1 MKLYALYKGDDF
13 IDIGTSKELA
23 KKIGVS
29 MNTIW
34 FYASEKWKERS
45 KCESWVL
52 VDLDEE
58 EEENE

>member
-13 IDIGTSKELA
+13 VDIGTSKELA
-23 KKIGVS
+23 KIIGVK

-52 VDLDEE
+52 VEIKEDEDDE
-58 EEENE
+58 